1 MIITELLAENFRKYE
16 KLHLTD
22 LPEKGLIAVNGS
34 NESGKSSLGDAICF
48 ALFGRTNQL
57 TDERIGK
64 LVHWGKEEAKVTLSF
79 RHRDK
84 YYRLTR
90 VADTE
95 GEQTASLWCVDDEA
109 ALADTSDEVTAAL
122 KKLLGYGYP
131 AFIKTFY
138 WSQQGSDD
146 NRADTESL
154 QAMAGVKAYIG
165 LEETFST
172 EQEKLSTELGK
183 IEKDY
188 QASVDVRDATGVD
201 QDWLPQLVEVR
212 DSLEVCEQ
220 DRRGLTQNVN
230 QVRETYTEKHS
241 TFHQLIRKNDR
252 LGWFTTL
259 GLVLLVLALL
269 AWALLT
275 FSPDLLVSVWPEV
288 TQQAITVGR
297 GLLWFCVVTAIV
309 TSILMLYGWNLE
321 RNQISPL
328 YDEAAVMSDDL
339 QRSADK
345 LNVDMNEY
353 LGEDTHNYL
362 AQSGLLYE
370 DDDDKKWQSD
380 PVHLEDLSERMRT
393 YKADPL
399 ETVAAADGVSMA
411 LDRQNK
417 TLYRCARAV
426 DKDVEIERAR
436 VDDYI
441 VLNADVQ
448 RYQKLRDE
456 RINGIKVRE
465 KGRELI
471 KKASMHSIRSFNRV
485 VHGRCQ
491 ELLSD
496 FTQSHYTDL
505 EIDNN
510 FALKVLSEEKGDY
523 LEFEEIS
530 AGTQR
535 QISLAMRVSLANT
548 LAESTDANGQF
559 MFLDEPFAFFDP
571 ERTAA
576 TINRL
581 HESTAGNLS
590 QVWVTVQGMPEG
602 LDAAFMV
609 NCSLENS
616 ELNPDS

>member
-34 NESGKSSLGDAICF
+34 NESGKSSLGDAMCF
-48 ALFGRTNQL
+48 ALFGRTDQS
-57 TDERIGK
+57 TGDRVGK
-64 LVHWGKEEAKVTLSF
+64 LVHWGQEEAKVTLSF

-84 YYRLTR
+84 NYQLIRMT
-90 VADTE
+90 DTS
-95 GEQTASLWCVDDEA
+95 GKQTASLSDLDSGETV
-109 ALADTSDEVTAAL
+109 ADTSDEVAVAL

-154 QAMAGVKAYIG
+154 QAMAGIKAYIS
-165 LEETFST
+165 LEEIFST
-172 EQEKLSTELGK
+172 EQEKLNTELGK

-188 QASVDVRDATGVD
+188 QTSVDVRDATGVD
-201 QDWLPQLVEVR
+201 QDWLPQLVSIR
-212 DSLEVCEQ
+212 DSLESREE
-220 DRRGLTQNVN
+220 DRRGLAQNVN
-230 QVRETYTEKHS
+230 QVRDTYTEKHG
-241 TFHQLIRKNDR
+241 TFHQLTRKNDR
-252 LGWFTTL
+252 LGWLTTL

-269 AWALLT
+269 GWALLT
-275 FSPDLLVSVWPEV
+275 FSPDLLASVWPEV
-288 TQQAITVGR
+288 TQQAGTVGR

-309 TSILMLYGWNLE
+309 TSALMLYGWNLE

-328 YDEAAVMSDDL
+328 YDEAAAMSDDL
-339 QRSADK
+339 RLSADK
-345 LNVDMNEY
+345 LNVDMGEY
-353 LGEDTHNYL
+353 LGENTHNYL
-362 AQSGLLYE
+362 TQSGLLY
-370 DDDDKKWQSD
+370 DDEGDKKWQSD

-411 LDRQNK
+411 LGRQNT
-417 TLYRCARAV
+417 TLYRCARAL

-436 VDDYI
+436 VDDYM

-448 RYQKLRDE
+448 RYATLRDE
-456 RINGIKVRE
+456 HIRGIKVRA

-471 KKASMHSIRSFNRV
+471 HKASLHSIRSFNRV

-491 ELLSD
+491 ALLSD
-496 FTQSHYTDL
+496 FTQAHYTDL

-523 LEFEEIS
+523 LELEEIS

-535 QISLAMRVSLANT
+535 QIALAMRVSLANT

-571 ERTAA
+571 ERTTA

-581 HESTAGNLS
+581 YESTAGNLS
-590 QVWVTVQGMPEG
+590 QIWVTVQGMPEG

-609 NCSLENS
+609 NCVLDNP
-616 ELNPDS
+616 ELCL